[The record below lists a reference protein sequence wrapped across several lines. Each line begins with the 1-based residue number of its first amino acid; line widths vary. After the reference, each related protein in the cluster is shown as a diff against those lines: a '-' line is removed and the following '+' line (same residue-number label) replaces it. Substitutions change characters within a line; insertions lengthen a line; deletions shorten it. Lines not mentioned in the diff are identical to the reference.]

1 MRRWLS
7 FLGRWL
13 VIFLV
18 ASVLIFGLVRLMPV
32 SPVDRWLSAF
42 NLPYTEE
49 NVAYVTRRMGLDRPL
64 IVQYAD
70 WILNF
75 LKGDW
80 GYSLKSHL
88 DIRQQFLAKLPYSIS
103 IGIAGIVIS
112 AFAAFFIGYRAAVR
126 RGGICDRVS
135 AALSVLTQSV
145 PSFIVSIVLIY
156 FFSVRLKLV
165 RFFTGNGAYAMTA
178 AILITALYAVGPLS
192 RVVRKA
198 FREEMRSS
206 YVRFSVS
213 RGFSPDQVLF
223 FHASNP
229 VICRLISTVM
239 AEFATVFGG
248 SSVLEFAF
256 GIPGISTFLVTS
268 MKNSDYNVL
277 ESYILVVIIWMFFV
291 HLLLNLALQM
301 IDVRRREA

>member
-7 FLGRWL
+7 FFGRWL
-13 VIFLV
+13 AIFFA

-32 SPVDRWLSAF
+32 SPVERWLSAF
-42 NLPYTEE
+42 NLPYTDK
-49 NVAYVTRRMGLDRPL
+49 NIAYVTKRMGLDRPL
-64 IVQYAD
+64 AVQYAD

-75 LKGDW
+75 LRGDW

-88 DIRQQFLAKLPYSIS
+88 DIRQQFLAKLPYSVN

-112 AFAAFFIGYRAAVR
+112 ALAAFPVGYRAAVR

-135 AALSVLTQSV
+135 SALSMLTQSV
-145 PSFIVSIVLIY
+145 PSFIASIVLIC
-156 FFSVRLKLV
+156 FFGVRLKLV

-192 RVVRKA
+192 RVVRKS
-198 FREEMRSS
+198 FREEMNSS

-213 RGFSPDQVLF
+213 RGFSPEEVLL
-223 FHASNP
+223 FHASRP

-268 MKNSDYNVL
+268 MKSSDYNVL
-277 ESYILVVIIWMFFV
+277 ESYILVVIIWMFLV
-291 HLLLNLALQM
+291 HLVLNLVLQM
-301 IDVRRREA
+301 VDVRRREA

>member
-156 FFSVRLKLV
+156 FFGVRLKLV

-206 YVRFSVS
+206 YVRFS
-213 RGFSPDQVLF
+213 
-223 FHASNP
+223 HASRP

-268 MKNSDYNVL
+268 MKSSDYNVL
-277 ESYILVVIIWMFFV
+277 ESYILVVIIWMFLV
-291 HLLLNLALQM
+291 HLVLNLVLQM
-301 IDVRRREA
+301 VDVRRREA

>member
-1 MRRWLS
+1 
-7 FLGRWL
+7 
-13 VIFLV
+13 
-18 ASVLIFGLVRLMPV
+18 FGLVRLMPV
-32 SPVDRWLSAF
+32 SPVERWLSAF
-42 NLPYTEE
+42 NLPYTDK
-49 NVAYVTRRMGLDRPL
+49 NIAYVTKRMGLDRPL
-64 IVQYAD
+64 AVQYAD

-75 LKGDW
+75 LRGDW

-88 DIRQQFLAKLPYSIS
+88 DIRQQFLAKLPYSVN

-112 AFAAFFIGYRAAVR
+112 ALAAFPVGYRAAVR

-135 AALSVLTQSV
+135 SALSMLTQSV
-145 PSFIVSIVLIY
+145 PSFIASIVLIY
-156 FFSVRLKLV
+156 FFGARLKLV

-178 AILITALYAVGPLS
+178 AILITAFYGVGPLS
-192 RVVRKA
+192 RVVRKS
-198 FREEMRSS
+198 FREEMNSS

-213 RGFSPDQVLF
+213 RGFSPEEVLL
-223 FHASNP
+223 FHASRP

-268 MKNSDYNVL
+268 MKSSDYNVL
-277 ESYILVVIIWMFFV
+277 ESYILVVIIWMFLV
-291 HLLLNLALQM
+291 HLVLNLVLQM
-301 IDVRRREA
+301 VDVRRREA

>member
-126 RGGICDRVS
+126 ASATGSRMGIRAITGC
-135 AALSVLTQSV
+135 
-145 PSFIVSIVLIY
+145 
-156 FFSVRLKLV
+156 FSV
-165 RFFTGNGAYAMTA
+165 T
-178 AILITALYAVGPLS
+178 
-192 RVVRKA
+192 
-198 FREEMRSS
+198 
-206 YVRFSVS
+206 
-213 RGFSPDQVLF
+213 
-223 FHASNP
+223 
-229 VICRLISTVM
+229 
-239 AEFATVFGG
+239 
-248 SSVLEFAF
+248 
-256 GIPGISTFLVTS
+256 
-268 MKNSDYNVL
+268 
-277 ESYILVVIIWMFFV
+277 
-291 HLLLNLALQM
+291 
-301 IDVRRREA
+301 